1 MFENLDETIS
11 KYRYIIGGFLVFVI
25 LVGLGML
32 IFSNYLQKEAE
43 NTQKAVAGLKT
54 ENEKLRQELSAKASQ
69 TVVAPSAATSEN
81 QASKINI
88 NTATALE
95 LDKLP
100 GVGPVRA
107 ADIISYREKNN
118 GFKTIEDLKNIKGIG
133 DVFDRKAIDVKSIM
147 IK

>member
-1 MFENLDETIS
+1 MFENFDEIIS

-25 LVGLGML
+25 LIGLGML
-32 IFSNYLQKEAE
+32 IFSNYLEKEAA

-54 ENEKLRQELSAKASQ
+54 ENEKLRQELSVKATQ
-69 TVVAPSAATSEN
+69 TVVASSATTGEN
-81 QASKINI
+81 QTSKINI
-88 NTATALE
+88 NTATATE

-133 DVFDRKAIDVKSIM
+133 DVSFEK
-147 IK
+147 IKDLVTVGD